1 MMRSLVSRYLTAWRA
16 WRSAKLIPQIQ
27 ETDRALERAR
37 RSHRPR
43 IHLIQRKR
51 ELVHERLRREIGAR

>member
-1 MMRSLVSRYLTAWRA
+1 MMRFITSPLTAWRA

-51 ELVHERLRREIGAR
+51 ELVHERLRREIGA